1 MEKSHPML
9 VRMSVSQICTYCK
22 ILIPAGIRM
31 LLSLIV
37 VEVAAVLKAEMRQ
50 MPVCYL
56 DDVRVSQILLSVM
69 RGRVEVPGSKPS
81 DKVEW

>member
-1 MEKSHPML
+1 MEKSHPVL

-22 ILIPAGIRM
+22 ILIPSGIRM

-37 VEVAAVLKAEMRQ
+37 VEVAVVLKAEIRE
-50 MPVCYL
+50 MPICYP
-56 DDVRVSQILLSVM
+56 DDVHASQILLSVM